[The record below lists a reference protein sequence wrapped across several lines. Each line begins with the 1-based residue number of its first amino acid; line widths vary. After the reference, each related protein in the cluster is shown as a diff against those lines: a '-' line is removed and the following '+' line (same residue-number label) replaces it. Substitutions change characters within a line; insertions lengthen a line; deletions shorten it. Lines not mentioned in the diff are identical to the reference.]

1 MVYLILIGIHENIC
15 SFGIVTIHTNQ
26 NTLFKEKKMKKFLL
40 GLTVLLTVV
49 AANSQAFAYFESGK
63 LILSVYNE
71 TDMDLGIDLGVAM
84 DLATTTDTNVVLAA
98 AGTVSLDKFGD
109 NVDSWSD
116 LSAGAWGGVSSL
128 YQIYEGMTDTVAPA
142 VPLSQI
148 SKFFSANA
156 DVSLT
161 GYGDSNNG
169 EQFAVISSSDINSYD
184 KKMNSNSNAPGI
196 FGGINPYG
204 STNKSEANLG
214 LLDTVGYVDLYLYA
228 YDAMNNM
235 AGLSGG
241 SAPNATIR
249 IMADGSVVLNAT
261 DAPEVPLPGSLVL
274 LSSGLLGMIG
284 IRRKNA

>member
-1 MVYLILIGIHENIC
+1 
-15 SFGIVTIHTNQ
+15 
-26 NTLFKEKKMKKFLL
+26 MKKFLL

-49 AANSQAFAYFESGK
+49 AASSQAFAYFEAGQ

-71 TDMDLGIDLGVAM
+71 TDMDLGVDLGNAM
-84 DLATTTDTNVVLAA
+84 ALSQTTDTNVVLAT
-98 AGTVSLDKFGD
+98 AGTISLDKFGD

-116 LSAGAWGGVSSL
+116 LSAGAYGGIQNL
-128 YQIYEGMTDTVAPA
+128 YQIYEGMTDTVAPP
-142 VPLSQI
+142 VPVSQI
-148 SKFFSANA
+148 SNFMNGVLMTS
-156 DVSLT
+156 SE
-161 GYGDSNNG
+161 YGRRNNG
-169 EQFAVISSSDINSYD
+169 EQYAVMNSSNSNSYD
-184 KKMNSNSNAPGI
+184 IRLNSNSNAPGT
-196 FGGINPYG
+196 FGGINIDG

-228 YDAMNNM
+228 FDAMADM

-241 SAPNATIR
+241 AEPNAVIR

-261 DAPEVPLPGSLVL
+261 DAPEVPIPGSLIL